1 MICCNSNAVPGNISK
16 RVTCY
21 VSPIA
26 FRIRFAS
33 SVIFVTCYCKI
44 VLRKFTEIEFYHFKS
59 IVDGLQAGLF
69 TELIFLEHY
78 EPSIGIQK

>member
-1 MICCNSNAVPGNISK
+1 MTVMLVRLLSGTGLQIRSFSEHC
-16 RVTCY
+16 VTCY
-21 VSPIA
+21 
-26 FRIRFAS
+26 
-33 SVIFVTCYCKI
+33 TCKI
-44 VLRKFTEIEFYHFKS
+44 VSRNVTEIDFKS